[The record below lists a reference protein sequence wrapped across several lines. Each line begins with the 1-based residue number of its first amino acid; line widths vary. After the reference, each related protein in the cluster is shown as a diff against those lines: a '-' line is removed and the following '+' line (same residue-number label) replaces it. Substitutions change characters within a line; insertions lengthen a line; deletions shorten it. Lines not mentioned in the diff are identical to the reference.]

1 MAASPRSIP
10 LPDSPDRGR
19 KPLDFGADGIT
30 GSLNADGRLIA
41 LNAPH
46 PVHGYITLTSAAPFT
61 EADRYHPARVR
72 AYRAGLVH
80 LDGFG
85 PAFDSAPLKREAYL
99 LADAIPRIR
108 LTFADGGQAQITA
121 FAVEGGALMICDCD
135 GVTPHWR
142 GELALMRCAYT
153 QLTEGGPLPPAPVEA
168 YILQRDD
175 LITLTNPALG
185 ASALI
190 AGLPDDAIHPTD
202 SAQGRVSIDA
212 AGKTGRTVV
221 AFGLGVDISSAHRH
235 ALHMLVNDPD
245 AQLDDALNVWA
256 ARWSALTEKH
266 PDLSQPAR
274 RGLVYSAQMAI
285 PDREGICLLTDHML
299 LPLSWNRDAY
309 YAASALLHAWPDGTE
324 IARRHLLWMFE
335 LAERVEGLWG
345 RCYLAN
351 GRVKDHAF
359 QLDQQIFPLLQLA
372 EYVLH
377 TGDRAL
383 LDRLAPHITPL
394 LEQLHARRDS
404 ESALYPTDETPADD
418 PIAYPYHLSSHIL
431 MWRTF
436 HQCARVS
443 IPGADW
449 RALADEIHAA
459 IHAHFTAERD
469 GVALLAYATDG
480 RGRHHFYHDANDVP
494 LALAPA
500 WGLFAPDDALWRN
513 TVDFAF
519 SDAND
524 GGCYAGRL
532 GSVHTRAP
540 WPLGDL
546 QERIIARIT
555 GDQPREDAAHAR
567 LLRVAQWDGALP
579 EAYDAETGAV
589 ASRTWFAWPN
599 ALLAYI
605 ELTQLTPDLAR

>member
-1 MAASPRSIP
+1 MTASPRSIP

-30 GSLNADGRLIA
+30 GSINADGRLIA

-46 PVHGYITLTSAAPFT
+46 PVHGYITLTGARPFT
-61 EADRYHPARVR
+61 EADRYEPARVR
-72 AYRAGLVH
+72 TYRAGLVH
-80 LDGFG
+80 LAGFG
-85 PAFDSAPLKREAYL
+85 PTFDSLPLKREAFL
-99 LADAIPRIR
+99 LEDALPHIR
-108 LTFADGGQAQITA
+108 LTFADGGEACITA
-121 FAVEGGALMICDCD
+121 FAVEGGALLICDCD
-135 GVTPHWR
+135 GVIPRWD

-168 YILQRDD
+168 YATQRDG
-175 LITLTNPALG
+175 LVTLTNPGLG
-185 ASALI
+185 ASVVI
-190 AGLPDDAIHPTD
+190 AGLPDDAVHPAG
-202 SAQGRVSIDA
+202 SAPGRIKIDA
-212 AGKTGRTVV
+212 DGKSGRTV
-221 AFGLGVDISSAHRH
+221 LRISIALDAAHAH
-235 ALHMLVNDPD
+235 TTATEIN
-245 AQLDDALNVWA
+245 ADDADALLADARKTWA
-256 ARWSALTEKH
+256 ARWSALNEKH

-274 RGLVYSAQMAI
+274 RGLVYNTQMAI

-309 YAASALLHAWPDGTE
+309 YAASALLHAWPDGAE
-324 IARRHLLWMFE
+324 IARRHLIWMFE
-335 LAERVEGLWG
+335 LVERVEGLWG

-351 GRVKDHAF
+351 GRVKDRAF
-359 QLDQQIFPLLQLA
+359 QLDQQVFPLLQLA

-383 LDRLAPHITPL
+383 LDRLTPHITPVM
-394 LEQLHARRDS
+394 EQLAARRDS

-418 PIAYPYHLSSHIL
+418 PIAYPYHLSSHML

-436 HQCARVS
+436 NQCARAGVD
-443 IPGADW
+443 GADW
-449 RALADEIHAA
+449 RALASEIHAA
-459 IHAHFTAERD
+459 IQAHFVAERD
-469 GVALLAYATDG
+469 GAALLAYATDG

-500 WGLFAPDDALWRN
+500 WGLFAPDDALWRA

-524 GGCYAGRL
+524 GGYYAGRL

-546 QERIIARIT
+546 QDAIIAHTT
-555 GDQPREDAAHAR
+555 GDQPREDAARAR

-579 EAYDAETGAV
+579 EAYDAESGAV

-599 ALLAYI
+599 ALLAYL
-605 ELTQLTPDLAR
+605 ELTQLTPDLTT